1 MFWATTIVLVAFV
14 CITNAVNSV
23 AVEANITLT
32 VETAN
37 CVDTSGITATIVDL
51 NLAFVYFFA
60 VVTVSVKS

>member
-1 MFWATTIVLVAFV
+1 MFWATTIVLVAFI

-32 VETAN
+32 VETTN
-37 CVDTSGITATIVDL
+37 RVDTSRVATTIIDL
-51 NLAFVYFFA
+51 NLTLVNFFA